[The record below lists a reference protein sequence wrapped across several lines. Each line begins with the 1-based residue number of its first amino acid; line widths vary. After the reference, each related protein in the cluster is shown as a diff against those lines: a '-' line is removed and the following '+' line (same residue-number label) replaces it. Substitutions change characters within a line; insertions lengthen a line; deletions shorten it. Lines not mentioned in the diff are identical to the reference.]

1 MQELVSNTGGV
12 ITTSKVDEL
21 TNRLVIKKR
30 QDISANIEMTN
41 RLRNDDEYTRNGI
54 KNGWMH
60 AAHIPEIVIVKLLR
74 IGINVYHASG
84 QEIIAGL
91 KKIGYDNLITTRAKI

>member
-1 MQELVSNTGGV
+1 
-12 ITTSKVDEL
+12 
-21 TNRLVIKKR
+21 
-30 QDISANIEMTN
+30 
-41 RLRNDDEYTRNGI
+41 
-54 KNGWMH
+54 MH